1 MLKAGV
7 ALTDITPKEPLR
19 LAGYPIPADR
29 AGLTVHD
36 PLYCSAFYFR
46 NEETEVL
53 MITLDLVFVTK
64 KQTRQIREAIHQRT
78 GIKPGNI
85 SVSCTHTHSG
95 PMTTG
100 AIFGVYNEEIL
111 LYPEYIATLVESIV
125 QTAVDAWQNTFDA
138 TVGYNSTRCGKEKNI
153 GGNRHDKNGPSDD
166 EIYAI
171 GIKDQEGKVRGVLT
185 SYSLHPT
192 LLHAD
197 SYAYSADYPGYMRAY
212 FESVYPGS
220 VFGFQMGTS
229 GNQSP
234 RHFRTGQTFKEAKR
248 YGDTLGAA
256 AHEALEKASFT
267 DQITL
272 KVDSI
277 WVNPILKNLPSAEQ
291 AALEAEEAQRR
302 YDEAE
307 AAGIDYG
314 SLRTLEVT
322 LIGANLMATLTRQ
335 LLEPGA
341 REGMMAAYPFEIQ
354 VIRIGDLAIVLSAG
368 ELFVEIGLAIKEK
381 SPFKH
386 TYIASTSNGSTGGY
400 IVTPEAFE
408 KRGYEALGTVL
419 SPEMAAKTVS
429 EALRAIEKIR

>member
-1 MLKAGV
+1 MVQFESKQMILRFGISGYRSQTIGGNDYVKSRCRTA
-7 ALTDITPKEPLR
+7 DNTPKEPLR
-19 LAGYPIPADR
+19 LPVPIPADR
-29 AGLTVHD
+29 QGLRTR

-100 AIFGVYNEEIL
+100 AIFGVYNEEKL
-111 LYPEYIATLVESIV
+111 MYPEYIVTLVESIV

-212 FESVYPGS
+212 LSRFTREAFS
-220 VFGFQMGTS
+220 GFRMGTS

-234 RHFRTGQTFKEAKR
+234 RHFRTGQTFEEAKR

-277 WVNPILKNLPSAEQ
+277 WVDPILKNLPSAEQ

-341 REGMMAAYPFEIQ
+341 GKHD
-354 VIRIGDLAIVLSAG
+354 GCLSVLKFKSS
-368 ELFVEIGLAIKEK
+368 GLAICQLFYQPVNFLLRLAWR
-381 SPFKH
+381 S
-386 TYIASTSNGSTGGY
+386 
-400 IVTPEAFE
+400 
-408 KRGYEALGTVL
+408 KRNRLLNTLYRVD
-419 SPEMAAKTVS
+419 
-429 EALRAIEKIR
+429 IERFDRRIIL